1 VSDFEVKH
9 SILYRKLR
17 MEDGFVIF
25 RYFVPKDSRLG
36 LLRVY
41 HDEQCH
47 VGGEKTLHKVREQFW
62 FPRMTSFVKKYIA
75 HCLVCVMTKRPS
87 GPKQGLLHSI
97 DKTPAPFH
105 TVHADCLGPFK
116 VTTEGFKHILLLI
129 DAFTKYVLLIP
140 LRTLTGSEMVSALET
155 HLLLF
160 GTPTRMKSERG
171 TNFTDRKVVACQNAT
186 IRLAGVGGPRDPT
199 YARGTIRSLL
209 KDLVSKTKRT
219 AHDDATRPP
228 CRNLFRDAHFYMGS
242 A

>member
-1 VSDFEVKH
+1 MD
-9 SILYRKLR
+9 
-17 MEDGFVIF
+17 DGSVTF

-62 FPRMTSFVKKYIA
+62 FPRLTSFVKKYIA

-116 VTTEGFKHILLLI
+116 VTTRDGERFGNSLI
-129 DAFTKYVLLIP
+129 AV
-140 LRTLTGSEMVSALET
+140 
-155 HLLLF
+155 
-160 GTPTRMKSERG
+160 
-171 TNFTDRKVVACQNAT
+171 
-186 IRLAGVGGPRDPT
+186 RDSHSNDK
-199 YARGTIRSLL
+199 RS
-209 KDLVSKTKRT
+209 
-219 AHDDATRPP
+219 
-228 CRNLFRDAHFYMGS
+228 RNKFH
-242 A
+242 